1 MKNFLMCA
9 LILCAIPAVAFGQ
22 TVTCDD
28 CTHDVSVYMGSG
40 GLIAET
46 DADEVV
52 FVATCGGVT
61 TSGKL
66 MPNDDGMVATLF
78 DDDNGLACHS
88 AHEGNRM
95 QLGPVMDG
103 GWFWINDEMSSAVG
117 NLVNHKIMDNEMTEI
132 ADAGD
137 GVTSM
142 MGKGA
147 VFLKETKSGRVGIL
161 PTILPVEPPPA
172 TVMCGPRL
180 NGAGTA
186 YTWQQTSK
194 CMLGGGG
201 TKIRLRGPAAYNSRG
216 TITNGMVTRPSSG
229 TITVN
234 ADLWVDE
241 SGSYSTGTTPTLGW
255 AGKVRAGNNWL
266 DTRFAVSMANTP
278 VGVAGDAA
286 LIAAGVSIT
295 PGNLVVGN
303 AELDSQADN
312 GGGSDPLGQA
322 TIVIAASG
330 SYCPTS
336 ATGTQSSA
344 IVDILAHHTVG
355 GNRNPNNLAPRPSAL
370 AREDGN
376 SPLRFFTAHT
386 QLTIMCPP
394 RSAANQGTDLVPE
407 NPFPPTT
414 E

>member
-66 MPNDDGMVATLF
+66 TPNKDGMVATLF

-117 NLVNHKIMDNEMTEI
+117 NLVNHKIMDNEMTDI

-161 PTILPVEPPPA
+161 PTILPVEPMDPLRL
-172 TVMCGPRL
+172 CGANDR
-180 NGAGTA
+180 GSVGRSSTA
-186 YTWQQTSK
+186 AANASNARFTRRMHE
-194 CMLGGGG
+194 CELGDG
-201 TKIRLRGPAAYNSRG
+201 G
-216 TITNGMVTRPSSG
+216 TITLATTYDANRGSTARVMDKGTVVRPAGQGGSVAVMVDLWGNGSGHFATAPDSHALLGNPDVAMTGLRGFTRLGGVTYTVAVGSGPNGMELDAGDPTGVAGVTYTEAQNVA
-229 TITVN
+229 TITVVPTTAYCNPN
-234 ADLWVDE
+234 AGTNHSVSVAVTALMVDAT
-241 SGSYSTGTTPTLGW
+241 SANQLTPPVTRNTNSFRGPVGRVGTTSFT
-255 AGKVRAGNNWL
+255 
-266 DTRFAVSMANTP
+266 
-278 VGVAGDAA
+278 
-286 LIAAGVSIT
+286 
-295 PGNLVVGN
+295 VVC
-303 AELDSQADN
+303 
-312 GGGSDPLGQA
+312 P
-322 TIVIAASG
+322 SG
-330 SYCPTS
+330 
-336 ATGTQSSA
+336 A
-344 IVDILAHHTVG
+344 
-355 GNRNPNNLAPRPSAL
+355 
-370 AREDGN
+370 
-376 SPLRFFTAHT
+376 
-386 QLTIMCPP
+386 
-394 RSAANQGTDLVPE
+394 AANQGTDLVPE

>member
-9 LILCAIPAVAFGQ
+9 LILCAIPAVTFGQ

-66 MPNDDGMVATLF
+66 MPNNDGMVATLF

-161 PTILPVEPPPA
+161 PTILPVEPMDPLRLCGANDRGSVGTSA
-172 TVMCGPRL
+172 TAAANASNAR
-180 NGAGTA
+180 
-186 YTWQQTSK
+186 YTRRMHE
-194 CMLGGGG
+194 CALGDG
-201 TKIRLRGPAAYNSRG
+201 G
-216 TITNGMVTRPSSG
+216 TITLATTYDANRGSTARVMDKGTVVRPAGLGGSVAVTVDLWGNGSGHFATQSTSHALLGNPVVAMTGFRPLTRLAGVTYTVAVGSGPNGMAVDVGDPTGVAGVTYTEVSNVA
-229 TITVN
+229 TITVEPN
-234 ADLWVDE
+234 
-241 SGSYSTGTTPTLGW
+241 
-255 AGKVRAGNNWL
+255 
-266 DTRFAVSMANTP
+266 
-278 VGVAGDAA
+278 
-286 LIAAGVSIT
+286 
-295 PGNLVVGN
+295 
-303 AELDSQADN
+303 
-312 GGGSDPLGQA
+312 
-322 TIVIAASG
+322 G
-330 SYCPTS
+330 SYCNPDAGTNHSVSVAVTALMLDATS
-336 ATGTQSSA
+336 AS
-344 IVDILAHHTVG
+344 
-355 GNRNPNNLAPRPSAL
+355 
-370 AREDGN
+370 
-376 SPLRFFTAHT
+376 
-386 QLTIMCPP
+386 QLTPPVTRNTNARRGPVGRVGTTSFTVVCP
-394 RSAANQGTDLVPE
+394 SGAAANQGTDLVPE

>member
-117 NLVNHKIMDNEMTEI
+117 NLVNHKIMDNEMTDI

-161 PTILPVEPPPA
+161 PTILPVETPDPA
-172 TVMCGPRL
+172 TRCGYSDR
-180 NGAGTA
+180 GAAWGA
-186 YTWQQTSK
+186 ARYVPVKSE
-194 CMLGGGG
+194 CMLGDGKTVIRTLGPGSAGTDTQIMTGVVVRPYVGTRTVKFDLWGNGTGHYSTSAADARLGHPGGG
-201 TKIRLRGPAAYNSRG
+201 AIPATFTGEIAG
-216 TITNGMVTRPSSG
+216 AGAIAD
-229 TITVN
+229 
-234 ADLWVDE
+234 ADL
-241 SGSYSTGTTPTLGW
+241 P
-255 AGKVRAGNNWL
+255 
-266 DTRFAVSMANTP
+266 
-278 VGVAGDAA
+278 
-286 LIAAGVSIT
+286 AAGVS
-295 PGNLVVGN
+295 
-303 AELDSQADN
+303 ADT
-312 GGGSDPLGQA
+312 GMTTEVQGA
-322 TIVIAASG
+322 FTIEPDEA
-330 SYCPTS
+330 YCGTSTKPKAHS
-336 ATGTQSSA
+336 ATLSVTATVDANQSPDVVPAVADVAPGPAVAAAYAKLA
-344 IVDILAHHTVG
+344 IV
-355 GNRNPNNLAPRPSAL
+355 
-370 AREDGN
+370 
-376 SPLRFFTAHT
+376 
-386 QLTIMCPP
+386 CPAS
-394 RSAANQGTDLVPE
+394 SAANQGTELVPE
-407 NPFPPTT
+407 NPFPTT